1 MKGNQ
6 VRGES
11 YSLQFRLFSCVQDC
25 LDLARKVSLC
35 DLGLN
40 VRTIRIQEGRKRCI
54 LVAGETAWGKVE
66 SKVRHTVFTANSGV
80 PDLEDFVGVLI
91 SRKTMVA
98 VSLRAVKPGLDLP
111 VCTCRGSSTQLRYA
125 CNCWGFWDRFP
136 IFCTAKSQSIPV
148 SFPVSP
154 QM

>member
-80 PDLEDFVGVLI
+80 PDLEDFGRCSDKQEDNGSSVFAGSKAGAGSACLY
-91 SRKTMVA
+91 M
-98 VSLRAVKPGLDLP
+98 PGLFHP
-111 VCTCRGSSTQLRYA
+111 AQVCL
-125 CNCWGFWDRFP
+125 
-136 IFCTAKSQSIPV
+136 
-148 SFPVSP
+148 
-154 QM
+154 